1 MSIAPGQ
8 EITIHDSRPD
18 TYIFGG
24 YIKDVTVKFIT
35 PSETVKVCQCQD
47 YTKLVADVT
56 DGVTADYT
64 AGANTEKEILTAL
77 FAAHCASITV
87 GDDVIAGELVSI
99 GFTNSSL
106 QRALDELAA
115 INDRVWYV
123 DYSKELHYFTTGDEA
138 APFDL
143 SDSPDD
149 SATFGYQ
156 NLEYKLDSDSNE
168 TVTLICHRW
177 GMFAGQTIGITNS
190 VLGWTDKQLLVRN
203 VSISLLAKDVNHLLQ
218 YSVTLGSVPNRV
230 TNEIIRSG
238 RVITTARIAD
248 LAVTDAKIETCSV
261 DKLTAGTITVQA
273 LLGTGGSIASAAS
286 GTRIQITPDEIA
298 GYNGSDKQ
306 FYLQSSDGKAYAG
319 AGNVLLDKNGINI
332 YGQNVIRLYDA
343 SGNVCGY
350 INGYTNTDQHML
362 LLAQEALVL
371 SAGGAAYAFNAGS
384 GNILCTGTNFDV
396 SNMSVLKVPVS
407 SGAPTNTAGAIYYNS
422 STNRLMCGDG
432 LNWKT
437 ISWT

>member
-1 MSIAPGQ
+1 
-8 EITIHDSRPD
+8 
-18 TYIFGG
+18 
-24 YIKDVTVKFIT
+24 
-35 PSETVKVCQCQD
+35 
-47 YTKLVADVT
+47 
-56 DGVTADYT
+56 
-64 AGANTEKEILTAL
+64 
-77 FAAHCASITV
+77 
-87 GDDVIAGELVSI
+87 
-99 GFTNSSL
+99 
-106 QRALDELAA
+106 
-115 INDRVWYV
+115 
-123 DYSKELHYFTTGDEA
+123 
-138 APFDL
+138 
-143 SDSPDD
+143 
-149 SATFGYQ
+149 
-156 NLEYKLDSDSNE
+156 
-168 TVTLICHRW
+168 
-177 GMFAGQTIGITNS
+177 MFAGQTIGITNS
-190 VLGWTDKQLLVRN
+190 VLGWADKQLLVRN
-203 VSISLLAKDVNHLLQ
+203 VSISLLAQDVHHILQ

-371 SAGGAAYAFNAGS
+371 SAGGSAYSFNAGS

-396 SNMSVLKVPVS
+396 SNMAVLKVPVS
-407 SGAPTNTAGAIYYNS
+407 SGAPTNSAGAIYYNS